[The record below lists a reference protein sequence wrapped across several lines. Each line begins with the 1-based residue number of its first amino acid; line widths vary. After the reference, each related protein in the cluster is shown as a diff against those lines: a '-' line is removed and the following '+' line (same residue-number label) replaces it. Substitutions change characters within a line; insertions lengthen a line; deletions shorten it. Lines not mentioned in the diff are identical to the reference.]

1 MNRIL
6 RERVSPLY
14 YQLVAYKD
22 DGTRLPFGISP
33 DLDHCKEAK
42 EIIAKKFER
51 FFLKCG
57 YTSFKLVNF
66 STQEEV

>member
-1 MNRIL
+1 M
-6 RERVSPLY
+6 
-14 YQLVAYKD
+14 AYKD

-51 FFLKCG
+51 FFLECG